1 VTVFIA
7 LIAALLVIAVV
18 VRGIGWAFL
27 PSHKLP
33 GNRIRHQRI
42 RLHLRLHPG
51 RGHATVIELFWHWSR
66 FASWRLSAKTR
77 SSLSPWERW
86 RDSYSHSVFIG
97 RAHYRH
103 GARVP
108 VEEHVLVISPP
119 RKGKTAWLAVAIMR
133 YPGPAVCTSI
143 KDDLF
148 TLTSGIR
155 AAKGPVHVFNP
166 EGYGGWPS
174 TLAWNP
180 VTGCESEQVAF
191 RRAEALTHAVS
202 VQGTDDGSFW
212 QAKASQMFV
221 ALFHAAALLR
231 GDLRMVARWV
241 FADDTEAREVLARH
255 GAHQMAASL
264 LELHNAPAEKTASVF
279 RMVMTNALSF
289 MSDPMLAQCVLPYA
303 GTGFDIRQFIRSGGT
318 LYLMATGDQ
327 EQSPLAPL
335 FATLVNEIKY
345 EATLMAQDTA
355 GGRLDPPLGLFL
367 DEVTQIAPV
376 PLNKWLASVGGMGIQ
391 IFPVVHGE
399 AQLRERWHDNGAQ
412 VIMDTCGAKV
422 FFPGITDPA
431 TLDMAAKVCGQVS
444 LKQKG
449 LGGEDYYSQFDIIDP
464 AMVRDLPKGRA
475 LVIRGGLSPVIVKT
489 PKAWRAPEYRAAK
502 RHHQDIAALIPSQ
515 ACRSIDAAL
524 TTEPFPPYGRD
535 GGVLEP
541 VGGQPEPPEPA
552 SDYPWGAS

>member
-1 VTVFIA
+1 MTTFITLIVLLLVF
-7 LIAALLVIAVV
+7 ALLVLAA
-18 VRGIGWAFL
+18 RWAWW
-27 PSHKLP
+27 PSRKLP

-51 RGHATVIELFWHWSR
+51 RGHATCFELFWRWGR
-66 FASWRLSAKTR
+66 WASWRLSGKTR
-77 SSLSPWERW
+77 PSLTAGQRW
-86 RDSYSHSVFIG
+86 RNSWTHSVFLG

-103 GARVP
+103 GVRVP
-108 VEEHVLVISPP
+108 VEEHVLIMSPP
-119 RKGKTAWLAVAIMR
+119 RQFKTAWLASAIMR
-133 YPGPAVCTSI
+133 YPGPAVCTSV

-155 AAKGPVHVFNP
+155 AASGPVHVFNP

-174 TLAWNP
+174 TLAWN
-180 VTGCESEQVAF
+180 VIAGCESEQVAF

-221 ALFHAAALLR
+221 ALFHAAALLG

-241 FADDTEAREVLARH
+241 FTDDTDARDVLEMR

-289 MSDPMLAQCVLPYA
+289 MSDPMLAQCVLPDQ
-303 GTGFDIRQFIRSGGT
+303 GTGFDIGEFIGSGGT
-318 LYLMATGDQ
+318 LYLIATGDQ

-345 EATLMAQDTA
+345 EATLVAQESP
-355 GGRLDPPLGLFL
+355 GGRLDPPLGFFL

-399 AQLRERWHDNGAQ
+399 AQLRERWKDNAAQ
-412 VIMDTCGAKV
+412 VIMDTCGARM
-422 FFPGITDPA
+422 FFPGITDA
-431 TLDMAAKVCGQVS
+431 DTLSMAAKVCGQVS
-444 LKQKG
+444 LKQKNVK
-449 LGGEDYYSQFDIIDP
+449 GEDYYTQVDIIDP
-464 AMVRDLPKGRA
+464 GMVRALPKGRA

-489 PKAWRAPEYRAAK
+489 PQAWRMPEYRAA
-502 RHHQDIAALIPSQ
+502 RRRGQAIAALVPAQ
-515 ACRSIDAAL
+515 AHRAVGDPDAMQPQPDAAVP
-524 TTEPFPPYGRD
+524 TAADRPA
-535 GGVLEP
+535 LEP
-541 VGGQPEPPEPA
+541 AGSKPA
-552 SDYPWGAS
+552 PGYPWSAS